1 MHRSKTSKANPA
13 VEQGASGLIA
23 DVLSI
28 VLIGLVLLGIAGA
41 LYKTLAPGGWLNSAL
56 DRIWSVNPWLVWLVG
71 FGSAATLAALRWWLE
86 GRPAGRRGSE
96 ALVYTFL
103 ALGLFFFF
111 KLLVTGSL

>member
-1 MHRSKTSKANPA
+1 MNRSKTRKASPLI
-13 VEQGASGLIA
+13 EQGPNGLIA

-28 VLIGLVLLGIAGA
+28 VLTSLVLLGIAGA
-41 LYKTLAPGGWLNSAL
+41 IYKALAPGGWLSSML

-71 FGSAATLAALRWWLE
+71 FGSAATLASLRWWLE
-86 GRPAGRRGSE
+86 GRPVGRRGGE

>member
-1 MHRSKTSKANPA
+1 MHRSKTPKASPA
-13 VEQGASGLIA
+13 VEQVATGLLA

-28 VLIGLVLLGIAGA
+28 VLVGLVLLGVAGA
-41 LYKTLAPGGWLNSAL
+41 LYKALTPGGWLSSAL

-71 FGSAATLAALRWWLE
+71 FGSAATLASLRWWLE
-86 GRPAGRRGSE
+86 GRPAGQRSGE

>member
-1 MHRSKTSKANPA
+1 MNRSKTREASPLI
-13 VEQGASGLIA
+13 EQGASGLIA

-28 VLIGLVLLGIAGA
+28 VQIGLVLLGITGA
-41 LYKTLAPGGWLNSAL
+41 IYKALAPGGWLSSVL

-71 FGSAATLAALRWWLE
+71 FGSAATLASLRWWLE
-86 GRPAGRRGSE
+86 GRPAGQRSGE

-103 ALGLFFFF
+103 ALGLFYFF

>member
-1 MHRSKTSKANPA
+1 MHRSKTPKAGSA
-13 VEQGASGLIA
+13 VEQGANGLIA

-41 LYKTLAPGGWLNSAL
+41 LYKALAPDGWLSSVL

-71 FGSAATLAALRWWLE
+71 FGSAATLASLRWCLE
-86 GRPAGRRGSE
+86 GRPAGRRSGE

-111 KLLVTGSL
+111 KLLVIGSL